1 MVKKLNNF
9 FKFLKEHRKKNP
21 HMSVTEAAKSAGEL
35 YRKGKE
41 ASNVIVENVAKV
53 AKVTRKQRKGKG
65 KGKGK
70 KTRGRRK
77 GSRKN

>member
-1 MVKKLNNF
+1 MAKKLNNF

-53 AKVTRKQRKGKG
+53 TRKQKKGKG
-65 KGKGK
+65 KGKN
-70 KTRGRRK
+70 TRGRRR

>member
-53 AKVTRKQRKGKG
+53 TRKQRKGKG

>member
-53 AKVTRKQRKGKG
+53 TRKQKKG

-70 KTRGRRK
+70 KTRGRRR

>member
-1 MVKKLNNF
+1 MAKKLNNF

-41 ASNVIVENVAKV
+41 ASNVIVESV
-53 AKVTRKQRKGKG
+53 AKVTRKQKKGKS
-65 KGKGK
+65 KGK
-70 KTRGRRK
+70 KTRGRKK

>member
-53 AKVTRKQRKGKG
+53 TRKQRKG